1 VWEEYYRAAGSLAGC
16 GSLVENGDDLY
27 AVEAKA
33 LAQVGSDRAKQL
45 LANTLKR
52 SKRAPADPRALN
64 NLAWLL
70 ATRPEPAWRDPPRA
84 VELATRAV
92 LLAPKAGSHWN
103 TLGITHCRAGD
114 WKAAVTALEK
124 SRELSK
130 GGNSFD
136 WFFLAMAHW
145 QLGDKEQARTW
156 YDQAVQW
163 MEKNQPNDAELC
175 RFRAEAAQL
184 LQLTEPTE
192 EEKVQRKEQQK
203 SPSKL

>member
-1 VWEEYYRAAGSLAGC
+1 L
-16 GSLVENGDDLY
+16 
-27 AVEAKA
+27 
-33 LAQVGSDRAKQL
+33 
-45 LANTLKR
+45 
-52 SKRAPADPRALN
+52 PR
-64 NLAWLL
+64 
-70 ATRPEPAWRDPPRA
+70 R
-84 VELATRAV
+84 
-92 LLAPKAGSHWN
+92 
-103 TLGITHCRAGD
+103 D